1 MDGMV
6 PMKPKDRLVV
16 ALDLP
21 TAAEALA
28 MADRVAPHAGMLKV
42 GLELFCAEGPAF
54 VRELQQR
61 VPVFLDLK
69 FHDIPTTV
77 RKALEAVL
85 PLDPALINV
94 HAQGGPAMLETA
106 SQAVRRHREQGG
118 RTELLAVTV
127 LTSLGRE
134 EWARLGHAGDP
145 SSMALAFAELAEEQ
159 GCDGVVCSAWEARRI
174 GEVCGD
180 HFRRLCPGIRPKG
193 SAAQDQARVMDP
205 ATAVREGAT
214 WIVVGRPITAAADP
228 AAAAQAMLR
237 ELEQA

>member
-1 MDGMV
+1 MDAV
-6 PMKPKDRLVV
+6 APLKPKDRLVV

-21 TAAEALA
+21 SAAEALA

-54 VRELQQR
+54 IRELQKR
-61 VPVFLDLK
+61 APVFLDLK

-94 HAQGGPAMLETA
+94 HAQGGPAMLEAA

-134 EWARLGHAGDP
+134 EWARLGHASDP
-145 SSMALAFAELAEEQ
+145 SDTVLDYAALAEEN

-174 GEVCGD
+174 GEACGE

-205 ATAVREGAT
+205 ATALREGAT
-214 WIVVGRPITAAADP
+214 WIVVGRPITGAPDP
-228 AAAAQAMLR
+228 GVAAAAILR

>member
-1 MDGMV
+1 MEAGMT
-6 PMKPKDRLVV
+6 MQPKDRLVV

-54 VRELQQR
+54 IRELQKR
-61 VPVFLDLK
+61 APVFLDLK

-94 HAQGGPAMLETA
+94 HAQGGPAMLEAA

-145 SSMALAFAELAEEQ
+145 SDKALDLAELAEEN
-159 GCDGVVCSAWEARRI
+159 GCDGVVCSAWEAKRI
-174 GEVCGD
+174 GEACGA

-205 ATAVREGAT
+205 AMAVKEGAT

-228 AAAAQAMLR
+228 GAAAAAILK